1 MLQVPE
7 YVSIVFSLTTF
18 FSIYF
23 FYRASQ
29 NSKTVLLLLL
39 AWTIVQALLA
49 YSGFY
54 TNTGSM
60 PPLLIFGLLPTL
72 IGIAVLFTIPS
83 GKQFLKSLSST
94 HLLFIHTLR
103 LPVELVLYWLS
114 LYKVVPVIMTFE
126 GANYDIFSGISA
138 IVILLLMLRK
148 NPVSKTLLVV
158 WNLICLAL
166 LATIVGIA
174 VLSAPFP
181 FQQLAFDQPNIA
193 VLYFPFVWLPTVVVP
208 LVLLA
213 HLSTLYQL
221 LNKTKNPLP

>member
-1 MLQVPE
+1 MLKVPE

-29 NSKTVLLLLL
+29 NSKTILLVLLV
-39 AWTIVQALLA
+39 WMFVQALLA

-60 PPLLIFGLLPTL
+60 PPRLIFGLLPTL
-72 IGIAVLFTIPS
+72 ISIAVLFSIPS
-83 GKQFLKSLSST
+83 GKHFIKSLSPT
-94 HLLFIHTLR
+94 HLLLIHTLR

-114 LYKVVPVIMTFE
+114 LYKAVPVIMTFE

-138 IVILLLMLRK
+138 LVLLLLTLRK
-148 NPVSKTLLVV
+148 QPVSSSLLVG
-158 WNLICLAL
+158 WNLVCLGL

-181 FQQLAFDQPNIA
+181 FQQLAFDQPNVA

-213 HLSTLYQL
+213 HLAALYQL
-221 LNKTKNPLP
+221 LSKTKNPLP